1 MWQPEHGAV
10 GTLMKLFALG
20 AYGGLWHVAH
30 VAVACG
36 PTSVKYVAWLNAE
49 ATIHVVSVFLWQES
63 QVVGSPVWFTGV
75 DADV

>member
-36 PTSVKYVAWLNAE
+36 PTSVK
-49 ATIHVVSVFLWQES
+49 
-63 QVVGSPVWFTGV
+63 
-75 DADV
+75 